1 MTELERFKE
10 LVTYVQ
16 ELIFGVE
23 QKPKSKKRKRAR
35 KSDGTFKSDNK
46 STPNINEAWEN
57 E

>member
-10 LVTYVQ
+10 LVTYIQ
-16 ELIFGVE
+16 ELIFGTE
-23 QKPKSKKRKRAR
+23 QKPKPKKRKRAR

-46 STPNINEAWEN
+46 STPNINEAWEK

>member
-10 LVTYVQ
+10 LVTYIQ
-16 ELIFGVE
+16 ELIFGAE
-23 QKPKSKKRKRAR
+23 QKPEPKKRKRAR

-46 STPNINEAWEN
+46 STPNINEAWEK

>member
-16 ELIFGVE
+16 ELIFGTE
-23 QKPKSKKRKRAR
+23 QKPEPKKRKMAR
-35 KSDGTFKSDNK
+35 KSDGTFKSENK
-46 STPNINEAWEN
+46 STPNINEAWEK

>member
-10 LVTYVQ
+10 LVTYIQ
-16 ELIFGVE
+16 ELIFGTE

-35 KSDGTFKSDNK
+35 KSDGTFKGDNK
-46 STPNINEAWEN
+46 DNPNVNEAWEK

>member
-10 LVTYVQ
+10 LVIYVQ
-16 ELIFGVE
+16 ELIFGTE

-46 STPNINEAWEN
+46 STPDINEAWEN
-57 E
+57 K